1 MDKVNKTLLTSLY
14 NKINL
19 YSELVEI
26 FKYLQKEFLT
36 YFELDKSNMDTLYR
50 GFIGEYSHFFLIKEK
65 EAVERVFHEM
75 LINTNYKGN
84 YDVLNQDKNI
94 DEGFIIKILDSA
106 ENNIICKLN
115 LFKKQCQ
122 LEFYTSYYRYGKDE
136 IEIYKG
142 LNIYLNKD
150 IPRTISYFKL
160 KFMKLKKD
168 VINILKDEVN
178 NYHRLIWNT
187 VKNLRVILNEKD
199 KLDEEKI
206 MDKIIIK
213 EDEVLSFLDDFQE
226 KIGSIIKEEFLNTV
240 LNLINEILGNQ
251 LNEKIKIYKEELNK
265 YLSRE
270 ISEVNINRRDLIKY
284 TNVDERGMEK
294 TEYNICYKIF
304 SIQHD
309 YLNMMLNI
317 SKSSFDEFNN
327 EVKSSINTIFYN
339 EFFKSIYY
347 INSEEDFYS
356 ICGILE
362 EKFTY
367 IIYGLIKSS
376 LKNIKD
382 NYYNYIVD
390 MLIDNIK
397 SVRCMNVFK
406 SINSFVGNI
415 KIYNQSLVIDLF
427 NKFNKIHDNYKGLKG
442 YHLNM
447 PKVIFLDREASKK
460 ERIFLKEYIHLKSN
474 EEDIFKVES
483 YYEFKDL
490 ISKKEALY
498 NNTALIKIKLWK
510 ALEGDF
516 ITYFDHLFQSIDKN
530 LEYVKSQE
538 EYYKV
543 MSKKL

>member
-1 MDKVNKTLLTSLY
+1 MEKVNKTLLTSLY

-19 YSELVEI
+19 YSELMEI

-36 YFELDKSNMDTLYR
+36 YFEFDKSNIDTVYR
-50 GFIGEYSHFFLIKEK
+50 RFIGEYSLSLLIKEK
-65 EAVERVFHEM
+65 EDVERVFHEM
-75 LINTNYKGN
+75 LINTNYKGK
-84 YDVLNQDKNI
+84 YDILNQDKNI
-94 DEGFIIKILDSA
+94 VECFIIKILDSI

-122 LEFYTSYYRYGKDE
+122 LEFYTSYYKYGKDE

-150 IPRTISYFKL
+150 IPRIISYFKL

-187 VKNLRVILNEKD
+187 VKNLRAISNEKD
-199 KLDEEKI
+199 KLDEEEI

-213 EDEVLSFLDDFQE
+213 EDEVLSSLDDFQE
-226 KIGSIIKEEFLNTV
+226 RIDFVIKEEFLDTV
-240 LNLINEILGNQ
+240 LNLINKILGNQ
-251 LNEKIKIYKEELNK
+251 LNEKIKMYKEELNK

-284 TNVDERGMEK
+284 TTVDERIMEK

-317 SKSSFDEFNN
+317 SKSSFDELNN
-327 EVKSSINTIFYN
+327 EIKSSINTIFYN

-356 ICGILE
+356 ICSVLE

-382 NYYNYIVD
+382 NYYDYIVD
-390 MLIDNIK
+390 RLIDNIK
-397 SVRCMNVFK
+397 SVRGMNVFK
-406 SINSFVGNI
+406 SINSFAGNI
-415 KIYNQSLVIDLF
+415 KVYNQSLVIDLF
-427 NKFNKIHDNYKGLKG
+427 NKFNKVHDNYKGLKG
-442 YHLNM
+442 YPLNM
-447 PKVIFLDREASKK
+447 TKVISLDGEGSKK

-474 EEDIFKVES
+474 EADTFKAEF
-483 YYEFKDL
+483 YCEFKDL

-498 NNTALIKIKLWK
+498 NNTALIKIRLWK
-510 ALEGDF
+510 AFEGDF
-516 ITYFDHLFQSIDKN
+516 MTYFDRLFQSIDKN

-538 EYYKV
+538 EYYDNY
-543 MSKKL
+543 

>member
-136 IEIYKG
+136 IEVYKG

-199 KLDEEKI
+199 KLDEEEI
-206 MDKIIIK
+206 IDKITIK
-213 EDEVLSFLDDFQE
+213 GDEVLSFLDDFQE
-226 KIGSIIKEEFLNTV
+226 KIGSVIKEEFLNTV

-251 LNEKIKIYKEELNK
+251 LNEKIKTYKEELNK

-284 TNVDERGMEK
+284 TNADERVMEK

-317 SKSSFDEFNN
+317 NKSSFDEFNN

-390 MLIDNIK
+390 RLIDNIK

-427 NKFNKIHDNYKGLKG
+427 NKFNKIHDNYKSLKE
-442 YHLNM
+442 YHSNM
-447 PKVIFLDREASKK
+447 PKVIFLDGEGSKK

-516 ITYFDHLFQSIDKN
+516 ITYFDHLFQSINKN

>member
-1 MDKVNKTLLTSLY
+1 MEKVNKTLLTSLY

-36 YFELDKSNMDTLYR
+36 YFEFDKSNIDTVYR
-50 GFIGEYSHFFLIKEK
+50 RFIGAYNHSLIIKEK

-84 YDVLNQDKNI
+84 YDILNQDKNI
-94 DEGFIIKILDSA
+94 DEGFIIKILDSI

-122 LEFYTSYYRYGKDE
+122 LEFYTSYYKYGKDE

-187 VKNLRVILNEKD
+187 VKNLRAISNEKD
-199 KLDEEKI
+199 KLDEEEI

-213 EDEVLSFLDDFQE
+213 EDEVLSSLDDFQE
-226 KIGSIIKEEFLNTV
+226 RIDFVIKEEFLDTV
-240 LNLINEILGNQ
+240 LNLINKILGNQ
-251 LNEKIKIYKEELNK
+251 LNEKIKMYKEELNK

-284 TNVDERGMEK
+284 TTVDERVMEK

-317 SKSSFDEFNN
+317 SKSSFDELNN
-327 EVKSSINTIFYN
+327 EIKSSINTIFYN

-356 ICGILE
+356 ICSVLE

-376 LKNIKD
+376 LKSIKD
-382 NYYNYIVD
+382 NYYDYIVD
-390 MLIDNIK
+390 RLIDNIK
-397 SVRCMNVFK
+397 SVRGMNVFK
-406 SINSFVGNI
+406 SINSFAGNI
-415 KIYNQSLVIDLF
+415 KVYNQSLVIDLF
-427 NKFNKIHDNYKGLKG
+427 NKFNKIHDNYKSLKG
-442 YHLNM
+442 YPLNM
-447 PKVIFLDREASKK
+447 TKVISLDGEGSKK

-474 EEDIFKVES
+474 EADIFKAES
-483 YYEFKDL
+483 YCEFKDL

-498 NNTALIKIKLWK
+498 NNIVLIKIKLWK

-538 EYYKV
+538 EYYNNY
-543 MSKKL
+543 

>member
-1 MDKVNKTLLTSLY
+1 MKKVNKTLLTSLY

-36 YFELDKSNMDTLYR
+36 YFEFDKSNIDTLYR
-50 GFIGEYSHFFLIKEK
+50 GFIGAYSHSLLIKEK
-65 EAVERVFHEM
+65 EDVERVFHEM
-75 LINTNYKGN
+75 IINTNYNGN

-94 DEGFIIKILDSA
+94 DEEFIIKILDSI

-122 LEFYTSYYRYGKDE
+122 LEFYTSYYKYGKDE

-142 LNIYLNKD
+142 LNRYINED

-168 VINILKDEVN
+168 VINILNDEIN
-178 NYHRLIWNT
+178 NYHRFIWNT
-187 VKNLRVILNEKD
+187 IKELRIDLNGEA
-199 KLDEEKI
+199 KLDKEELV
-206 MDKIIIK
+206 DKIIIK
-213 EDEVLSFLDDFQE
+213 EDEVLSSLDDFQE
-226 KIGSIIKEEFLNTV
+226 KIDFVIKEEFLNTV
-240 LNLINEILGNQ
+240 LHLINEILGNQ
-251 LNEKIKIYKEELNK
+251 LNEKIKTYKEELNK

-284 TNVDERGMEK
+284 TTFDEMVMEK

-317 SKSSFDEFNN
+317 SKSSFDEITD
-327 EVKSSINTIFYN
+327 EVKFSINTIFYN

-347 INSEEDFYS
+347 INREEDFYS
-356 ICGILE
+356 ICSILE

-367 IIYGLIKSS
+367 IVYGLIKSS

-382 NYYNYIVD
+382 NYYNDIVD
-390 MLIDNIK
+390 RLIDNIK
-397 SVRCMNVFK
+397 SVRGVNVFK

-415 KIYNQSLVIDLF
+415 KVYKQSLIIDLF
-427 NKFNKIHDNYKGLKG
+427 NKFNKIHDNYKSLKG
-442 YHLNM
+442 YYVNM
-447 PKVIFLDREASKK
+447 PKVISLDEKGSKK

-474 EEDIFKVES
+474 EADIFKAES
-483 YYEFKDL
+483 YCEFKNL
-490 ISKKEALY
+490 IVKKEALY
-498 NNTALIKIKLWK
+498 NNIALIKIKLWK

-516 ITYFDHLFQSIDKN
+516 ITYFDHLFQSIDEN
-530 LEYVKSQE
+530 LEYVKLQE

-543 MSKKL
+543 VNKKL

>member
-136 IEIYKG
+136 IEVYKG

-199 KLDEEKI
+199 KLDEEEI
-206 MDKIIIK
+206 IDKITIK
-213 EDEVLSFLDDFQE
+213 GDEVLSFLDDFQE
-226 KIGSIIKEEFLNTV
+226 KIGSVIKEEFLNTV

-251 LNEKIKIYKEELNK
+251 LNEKIKTYKEELNK

-284 TNVDERGMEK
+284 TNVDERVMEK

-390 MLIDNIK
+390 RLIDNIK

-427 NKFNKIHDNYKGLKG
+427 NKFNKIHDNYKSLKE
-442 YHLNM
+442 YHSNM
-447 PKVIFLDREASKK
+447 PKVIFLDGEGSKK